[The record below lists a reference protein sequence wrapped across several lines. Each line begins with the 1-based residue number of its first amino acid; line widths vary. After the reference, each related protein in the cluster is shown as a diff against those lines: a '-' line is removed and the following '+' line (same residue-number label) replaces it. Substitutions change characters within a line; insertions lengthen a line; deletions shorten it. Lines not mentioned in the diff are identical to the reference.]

1 MFLGLEQGQLLTE
14 LQRERNNEIITNFAS
29 DYSLRF
35 VIMQKVTE
43 KEVKLEVEWSGDM
56 LTTTNILIIKRNN
69 FSLYKDI
76 TAYKI
81 AGMLQVV
88 NLDFQNE
95 SDILN
100 MSYQYINKLM
110 MPVLGLYKN

>member
-76 TAYKI
+76 AHIY
-81 AGMLQVV
+81 
-88 NLDFQNE
+88 QN
-95 SDILN
+95 
-100 MSYQYINKLM
+100 INSMEPDEVFYWIERAWGEMAHL
-110 MPVLGLYKN
+110 